1 MKNALTAIACL
12 ALLAACLPLG
22 GCQSGQAFGLMPVAQ
37 HKAAI
42 QTIADAEGSIADEH
56 LAWAGAIAQQT
67 GAKPLPDLSKAT
79 DDQRAAWYRAR
90 QVRRDELKKVLT
102 TQVSQ

>member
-1 MKNALTAIACL
+1 MKRITLALSCL
-12 ALLAACLPLG
+12 ALLALAA

-37 HKAAI
+37 HKAAV

-56 LAWAGAIAQQT
+56 LAWAGAIAQQP
-67 GAKPLPDLSKAT
+67 GAHPLPDLSKAT

-90 QVRRDELKKVLT
+90 QVRRDELKKVLA

>member
-1 MKNALTAIACL
+1 MKKLLAAFLSI

-22 GCQSGQAFGLMPVAQ
+22 GCNAVGLMPVAQ

-56 LAWAGAIAQQT
+56 LSWAGAIAQQP
-67 GAKPLPDLSKAT
+67 GAHPLPDLSAAT
-79 DDQRAAWYRAR
+79 PEQRAAWYRAR
-90 QVRRDELKKVLT
+90 QQRRDELRKVLT
-102 TQVSQ
+102 TQLSQ